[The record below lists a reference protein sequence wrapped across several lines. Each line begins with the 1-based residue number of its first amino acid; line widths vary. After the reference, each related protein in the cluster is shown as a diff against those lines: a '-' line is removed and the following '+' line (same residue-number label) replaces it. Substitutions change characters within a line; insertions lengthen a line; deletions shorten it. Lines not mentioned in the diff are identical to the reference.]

1 MIETS
6 PKKGTPYHISQR
18 FSGSLRRSI
27 LMLVIVSFEAAG
39 IWANVSPVHFHE
51 YPVILVDENTPST
64 QDISALKD
72 YACTPVMPS

>member
-1 MIETS
+1 
-6 PKKGTPYHISQR
+6 
-18 FSGSLRRSI
+18 
-27 LMLVIVSFEAAG
+27 MLVIVSFEAAG